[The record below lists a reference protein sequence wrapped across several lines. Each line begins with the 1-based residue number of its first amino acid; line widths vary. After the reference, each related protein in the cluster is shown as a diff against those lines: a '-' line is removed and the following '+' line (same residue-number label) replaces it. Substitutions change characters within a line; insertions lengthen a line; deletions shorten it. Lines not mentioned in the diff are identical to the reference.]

1 MIKKNIKFY
10 LFSFVIFSMIF
21 FYSYSQEEN
30 TSIYMDFRNQKVSDI
45 IYSIAEVCGESV
57 FVDETVTGTVTFRFE
72 DKDFESALSRFAEF
86 CQLYITKKENVFYV
100 SKIQLTVTANKAIH
114 LNTENVLIEPLLNV
128 LSRLTNTTIMYDTFP
143 NTNVTIRVQEVS
155 LEDVLN
161 LIIVKLPNFGLERIA
176 SGYYLTKSAG
186 NVTRRNIDVFTVSYV
201 ENFFSISIQNAR
213 FINVLE
219 TLFLKAKKE
228 FSVFSNTSVQLEN
241 IFYSDKEF
249 DELLSLLLAQV
260 NCDYTIKDSVYYIFE
275 VQKKDIT
282 KNFKETKIIQL
293 KHINVESFM
302 SVLPSELSGSGF
314 IKIDKVSN
322 SVVLNGSTIEIN
334 PIVDFVTKIDVPV
347 VNRIF
352 VRFDLKNVN
361 AKEIAPLIPKSLLLA
376 DIIHTPSGK
385 SFITQV
391 TKESQSEL
399 EKFIS
404 VIDKKEFV
412 QTVKLK
418 YIKSEELLKS
428 LPPSVKKENLIETN
442 NTSVLFYR
450 GDEEQYK
457 DFCAEL
463 EKIDVP
469 KEQIKYQI
477 LVIQRQKTDGIN
489 WATSFEA
496 NDSVEESGYSW
507 HGLLSNIF
515 NINFDI
521 ITQFGVQ
528 FAGKLNAELSTG
540 KSRVLADTTLN
551 GISEETITFSNT
563 NTYRYRD
570 IIISKE
576 GEVFS
581 STTREIASGLTLNIK
596 GWVSGDGM
604 VTVKVDAQVSKQGT
618 VSSSSKTETTNPPST
633 SEKKVSTSVRTK
645 NGEPVVIGGLIQ
657 KEIDTTEKRVPILG
671 SIPLLGMLFKTKT
684 ESIGETEF
692 IIYLVPLVEKNNAE
706 DITVNE
712 NLNRLQKKYGN
723 NIE

>member
-347 VNRIF
+347 ANRIF